1 MNSNIKDDI
10 DNEWE
15 TDEEETQFLRLNI
28 ENASKIKN
36 EIYKRKKYHNKKIKR
51 LEKKEIESANE
62 IEKYIKNNI
71 LSKIIIKTDI
81 NNDKPYLSIGENE
94 FLINDKPEV
103 GTNVFFSYN
112 EDKRKLEILGKS
124 ERFFE
129 AKILKAKKRIF
140 SKKNPPIK
148 KQKINIQKLKKN
160 KNNNSGDIDTEIDT
174 SKKSDNEM
182 IKNKNN
188 INKNIKMIGNKRKRK
203 PKRKYIKES
212 TIINIK
218 KIE

>member
-1 MNSNIKDDI
+1 MNSNIKNEI

-28 ENASKIKN
+28 ENASKIKH

-81 NNDKPYLSIGENE
+81 NNNKPYLSIGEND

-140 SKKNPPIK
+140 PKKNPPIK

>member
-1 MNSNIKDDI
+1 MNSNIKDEI

-15 TDEEETQFLRLNI
+15 TDEEETEFLRLNI

-62 IEKYIKNNI
+62 VEKFIKNNI

-81 NNDKPYLSIGENE
+81 NNNKPFLSIGENE
-94 FLINDKPEV
+94 FLIKDKPEV

-129 AKILKAKKRIF
+129 ANILKAKKRIF
-140 SKKNPPIK
+140 PKKNPPIK

-174 SKKSDNEM
+174 SKKSDNEI

-188 INKNIKMIGNKRKRK
+188 INKNIKLIGNKRKRK

>member
-1 MNSNIKDDI
+1 MNSNIKNEI

-36 EIYKRKKYHNKKIKR
+36 EINKRKKYHNKKIKR

-94 FLINDKPEV
+94 FLINDKKEV
-103 GTNVFFSYN
+103 DKNVFF
-112 EDKRKLEILGKS
+112 
-124 ERFFE
+124 
-129 AKILKAKKRIF
+129 
-140 SKKNPPIK
+140 
-148 KQKINIQKLKKN
+148 
-160 KNNNSGDIDTEIDT
+160 
-174 SKKSDNEM
+174 
-182 IKNKNN
+182 
-188 INKNIKMIGNKRKRK
+188 
-203 PKRKYIKES
+203 
-212 TIINIK
+212 
-218 KIE
+218 

>member
-28 ENASKIKN
+28 ENASKIKH

-140 SKKNPPIK
+140 PKKNPPIK

-160 KNNNSGDIDTEIDT
+160 KNNNSGDIDTEINT
-174 SKKSDNEM
+174 SKNSEGD
-182 IKNKNN
+182 NKNV
-188 INKNIKMIGNKRKRK
+188 INKNIKLIGNKRSRRQ
-203 PKRKYIKES
+203 KRKYIKES

-218 KIE
+218 KIN

>member
-1 MNSNIKDDI
+1 MNSNIKNEI

-124 ERFFE
+124 ERFFP
-129 AKILKAKKRIF
+129 
-140 SKKNPPIK
+140 KKNPPIK